1 MSEKPLSQAELYALR
16 NYDTPTVCNA
26 LELIVPERRGRGY
39 TVEPLYCARPN
50 LPPIVGYART
60 GTTKAMEPY
69 DFSTAEAK
77 KQRTDWYEYVAK
89 GGLTPSIVLLQ
100 DLDPIQGYGAFWGE
114 VQSNV
119 HKGLGCVG
127 TVTDGS
133 IRDIPDC
140 AEGFQLL
147 AKMET
152 PSHAYVHTVEMD
164 LEITVAGMTVKPGD
178 LVHADRQGA
187 VVIPSADVARKV
199 PETADLISR
208 REAVLIGASQKPGFD
223 FDKLVKAIGDASEI
237 H

>member
-1 MSEKPLSQAELYALR
+1 MTEKPLSQAELDALLK
-16 NYDTPTVCNA
+16 YDTPTVCNA
-26 LELIVPERRGRGY
+26 LELIVPERRGYGY
-39 TVEPLYCARPN
+39 TVEPLFCARPN

-69 DFSTAEAK
+69 DFGTAEAK

-89 GGLTPSIVLLQ
+89 GGPNPTIVLLH
-100 DLDPIQGYGAFWGE
+100 DLDPIPGYGAFWGE

-140 AEGFQLL
+140 ADGFQLL
-147 AKMET
+147 AKMEA
-152 PSHAYVHTVEMD
+152 PSHAYVHTVDMD

-187 VVIPSADVARKV
+187 VVIPSAEAARKV
-199 PETADLISR
+199 PEIADLISR
-208 REAVLIGASQKPGFD
+208 REAVLIGASQKSDFD